1 MNKEICVI
9 TFTVDRVPLL
19 IRCIRSV
26 LLQDLPVRQLIFSEN
41 DEQLMQD
48 KRLDFCRTTKG
59 NTSIEFLPLEGL
71 PHQGPSSPRMAV
83 LRNHSLSFV
92 REKYVCFLDDDNE
105 MEPGH
110 LRSLI
115 AVLEQEQVVAAYSW
129 RTLLYADGSHFD
141 GRSYPWHSN
150 ETEAYKRWKWCVE
163 AGVMVQGKSIMYDGP
178 VTVPDP
184 MGLATVDMNEW
195 LFLTDKLKQVG
206 MNFDF
211 SEKDRI
217 DRVGEDDKL
226 FARIRVLGLPIAG
239 SGMATIRYY
248 LGGVSNYRI
257 NQVD

>member
-1 MNKEICVI
+1 MDKEICVI
-9 TFTVDRVPLL
+9 TFTVDRVELL

-26 LLQDLPVRQLIFSEN
+26 ILQDLSVHHLIFSEN
-41 DEQLMQD
+41 YEQLMKD
-48 KRLDFCRTTKG
+48 TRLDFCREAG
-59 NTSIEFLPLEGL
+59 VEFLPLEGL
-71 PHQGPSSPRMAV
+71 PHCGPSSPRMAV

-92 REKYVCFLDDDNE
+92 REEYVCFLDDDNE

-110 LRSLI
+110 LRSLLAVI
-115 AVLEQEQVVAAYSW
+115 ALQQVMAAYSW

-150 ETEAYKRWKWCVE
+150 ETEAYKRWKWCVD
-163 AGVMVQGKSIMYDGP
+163 AGVMVQGEPIMYDGP

-184 MGLATVDMNEW
+184 MGIATIDMNEW
-195 LFLTDKLKQVG
+195 LFKTEELKQVG
-206 MNFDF
+206 MDFHF
-211 SEKDRI
+211 SEKDEM

-226 FARIRVLGLPIAG
+226 FARIRESGLPIAG

-257 NQVD
+257 N

>member
-9 TFTVDRVPLL
+9 TFTVDRVALL
-19 IRCIRSV
+19 VRCIKSV
-26 LLQDLPVRQLIFSEN
+26 LLQDLSVRHLIFSEN
-41 DEQLMQD
+41 QARLIKDE
-48 KRLDFCRTTKG
+48 RLDFCKTR
-59 NTSIEFLPLEGL
+59 SVEFLPLEGL
-71 PHQGPSSPRMAV
+71 PHHGPSSPRMAV

-92 REKYVCFLDDDNE
+92 REKYICFLDDDNE

-115 AVLEQEQVVAAYSW
+115 HVIEQQQVAAAYSW
-129 RTLLYADGSHFD
+129 RTLLYADGSYFD

-150 ETEAYKRWKWCVE
+150 ETEAHKRWKWCVD
-163 AGVMVQGKSIMYDGP
+163 AGVMIQGEPVMYDGP

-184 MGLATVDMNEW
+184 MGIATIDMNEW
-195 LFLTDKLKQVG
+195 LFKTEELKRVG
-206 MNFDF
+206 MNFHF
-211 SEKDRI
+211 SEKDET

-257 NQVD
+257 N